1 MSIQINLEL
10 DKEIFQN
17 MKDKLFKF
25 FEDETLERVMEG
37 LNEFSIKYVETNDC
51 PFLINDIFV
60 NKVDELIKIMEE
72 SDYLGEMITTG
83 HVLPEELGYMK
94 PHELCPER
102 YKAIIEKKAYEHNQK
117 KNKGSNIFSCKKCKQ
132 SNCEVTQKQTRA
144 ADEPA
149 TTFVKCLECGF
160 SFKF

>member
-1 MSIQINLEL
+1 
-10 DKEIFQN
+10 
-17 MKDKLFKF
+17 
-25 FEDETLERVMEG
+25 ME
-37 LNEFSIKYVETNDC
+37 K
-51 PFLINDIFV
+51 
-60 NKVDELIKIMEE
+60 
-72 SDYLGEMITTG
+72 SDYIGEMITTG
-83 HVLPEELGYMK
+83 HILPEELGYMK
-94 PHELCPER
+94 PHELYPDR
-102 YKAIIEKKAYEHNQK
+102 YKAIIEKKAYEYNQK

>member
-1 MSIQINLEL
+1 MTSNTIIDNTIYNE
-10 DKEIFQN
+10 N
-17 MKDKLFKF
+17 KDKLFEF
-25 FEDETLERVMEG
+25 FEDITLERVMEG
-37 LNEFSIKYVETNDC
+37 LVEFTAKYIETNDC
-51 PFLINDIFV
+51 AFLVNDIFI
-60 NKVDELIKIMEE
+60 NKVTEIIDTMKK
-72 SDYLGEMITTG
+72 SNYLGDIITEG
-83 HVLPEELGYMK
+83 YILPEEIGYMK

-102 YKAIIEKKAYEHNQK
+102 FKNIIEKKAYEHKQK

-132 SNCEVTQKQTRA
+132 SNCDVTQKQTRS

>member
-1 MSIQINLEL
+1 MSINEEVY
-10 DKEIFQN
+10 KN
-17 MKDKLFKF
+17 SKDKLFVY

-37 LNEFSIKYVETNDC
+37 LNEFALKYIETNDC
-51 PFLINDIFV
+51 AFLINDIYI
-60 NKVDELIKIMEE
+60 NKVDELIKVMNE
-72 SDYLGEMITTG
+72 SNYLGEMISG
-83 HVLPEELGYMK
+83 GYILPEELGYMK

-102 YKAIIEKKAYEHNQK
+102 YKSIIEKKAYEHNQK

-160 SFKF
+160 NFKF

>member
-1 MSIQINLEL
+1 MSINEEVY
-10 DKEIFQN
+10 KN
-17 MKDKLFKF
+17 SKDKLFVY

-37 LNEFSIKYVETNDC
+37 LNEFALKYIETNDC
-51 PFLINDIFV
+51 AFLINDIYI
-60 NKVDELIKIMEE
+60 NKVDELIKVMNE
-72 SDYLGEMITTG
+72 SNYLGEMISG
-83 HVLPEELGYMK
+83 GYILPEELGYMK
-94 PHELCPER
+94 PHELFPER
-102 YKAIIEKKAYEHNQK
+102 YKSIIEKKAYEHNQK

-160 SFKF
+160 NFKF

>member
-1 MSIQINLEL
+1 MSINEEVY
-10 DKEIFQN
+10 KN
-17 MKDKLFKF
+17 SKDKLFVY

-37 LNEFSIKYVETNDC
+37 LNEFALKYIETNDC
-51 PFLINDIFV
+51 AFLINDIYI
-60 NKVDELIKIMEE
+60 NKVDELIKVMNE
-72 SDYLGEMITTG
+72 SNYLGEMISG
-83 HVLPEELGYMK
+83 GYILPEELGYMK
-94 PHELCPER
+94 PHELCPEK

-117 KNKGSNIFSCKKCKQ
+117 KNRGSNIFSCKKCKQ

-160 SFKF
+160 NFKF

>member
-1 MSIQINLEL
+1 MAQLEL
-10 DKEIFQN
+10 DKDIYN
-17 MKDKLFKF
+17 TAKDKLFKY

-37 LNEFSIKYVETNDC
+37 LNEFALKYVETNDC
-51 PFLINDIFV
+51 PFLINDIFN
-60 NKVDELIKIMEE
+60 NKVDEICQTIEK
-72 SDYLGEMITTG
+72 SDYLAEMITIG
-83 HVLPEELGYMK
+83 NILPEEIGYMK
-94 PHELCPER
+94 PHELCPEK

-117 KNKGSNIFSCKKCKQ
+117 KNKGTNIFSCKKCKQ

-160 SFKF
+160 NFKF

>member
-1 MSIQINLEL
+1 MSINEEVY
-10 DKEIFQN
+10 KKS
-17 MKDKLFKF
+17 KDKLFVY

-37 LNEFSIKYVETNDC
+37 LNEFALKYIETNDC
-51 PFLINDIFV
+51 AFLINDIYI
-60 NKVDELIKIMEE
+60 NKVDELIKVMNE
-72 SDYLGEMITTG
+72 SNYLGEMISG
-83 HVLPEELGYMK
+83 GYILPEELGYMK
-94 PHELCPER
+94 PHELFPER
-102 YKAIIEKKAYEHNQK
+102 YKSIIEKKAYEHNQK

-160 SFKF
+160 NFKF

>member
-1 MSIQINLEL
+1 MSINIDEAIYN
-10 DKEIFQN
+10 KS
-17 MKDKLFKF
+17 KDKLFVY

-37 LNEFSIKYVETNDC
+37 LVEFALKYIDTNDC
-51 PFLINDIFV
+51 AFLINDIFI
-60 NKVDELIKIMEE
+60 NKVDELITVMKD
-72 SDYLGEMITTG
+72 SDYLGEMISG
-83 HVLPEELGYMK
+83 GYVLPEELGYMK
-94 PHELCPER
+94 PHELSPEK

-160 SFKF
+160 NFKF

>member
-1 MSIQINLEL
+1 MI
-10 DKEIFQN
+10 DKDIYAQS
-17 MKDKLFKF
+17 KDKLFVY

-37 LNEFSIKYVETNDC
+37 LIDFAQKYIETNDC
-51 PFLINDIFV
+51 PFLINNIFN
-60 NKVDELIKIMEE
+60 NKVDELINIMNE
-72 SDYLGEMITTG
+72 SDYLGEMISG
-83 HVLPEELGYMK
+83 GYVLPEELGFMK
-94 PHELCPER
+94 PHELRPEK
-102 YKAIIEKKAYEHNQK
+102 YKTIIEKKAYEHNQK

-160 SFKF
+160 NFKF